1 LTHLNDKG
9 LLMSRFGI
17 MLCLVLLL
25 TLAAPAAAQDDTT
38 PEPPPVTTDDLAD
51 AINRAQQAAIEAE
64 RAAQDSRLSRD
75 EAANSV
81 SLASDLFGLFEAMS
95 VVIGLVVPILAVIAG
110 LLGFRRLESAQNEL
124 VEARERFE
132 RDVEQKRIELDAL
145 REQLEQ
151 TAKLQ
156 TAQLSASVK
165 EQRETSGRA
174 SLALSLLPMGERQYR
189 AQDYT
194 GALDT
199 YQRALDF
206 DPNNPIIHYR
216 MGYVYTQ
223 SGELNKAAQFL
234 TRALELDPG
243 LTAAMAARG
252 YVYRRMGDKMTPNV
266 ERDLTYNKAEQNLL
280 SALETSPKLMDEDS
294 ESWWGSLGGLYRR
307 RGQTDQAINA
317 YERATEVTPYS
328 SYPFSN
334 LALLY
339 MQTQNREGM
348 LKTYRRVE
356 QLAFGEIQGEAN
368 NYWAH
373 ADFITA
379 RLALGKYDRID
390 EIVEM
395 GLEAAPSDSPY
406 TLESLIDT
414 LMRLSD
420 VIEEDKVLQVLN
432 VIERIRAYKE
442 AKQVARGGQASAD

>member
-1 LTHLNDKG
+1 MRRLSL
-9 LLMSRFGI
+9 
-17 MLCLVLLL
+17 MLCFVIVFLIVF
-25 TLAAPAAAQDDTT
+25 TPAAAQDNTT
-38 PEPPPVTTDDLAD
+38 PEPPPVTSDDLID
-51 AINRAQQAAIEAE
+51 AVSRAEEAAAQAE
-64 RAAQDSRLSRD
+64 RAAQDSRISRD
-75 EAANSV
+75 EAANAV
-81 SLASDLFGLFEAMS
+81 NLASDLFGLFEAMS

-156 TAQLSASVK
+156 TAQLGASVQ
-165 EQRETSGRA
+165 EQRETSARA

-223 SGELNKAAQFL
+223 SGELEKAEQFL

-243 LTAAMAARG
+243 LTAAMAALG
-252 YVYRRMGDKMTPNV
+252 YVYRRMGDKMNPNV

-280 SALETSPKLMDEDS
+280 AALGTSPKLMDEDS

-339 MQTQNREGM
+339 MQTQNRDGM

-395 GLEAAPSDSPY
+395 GLEAAPADSPY

-414 LMRLSD
+414 LTRLSD
-420 VIEEDKVLQVLN
+420 VIENDKVPQVLN

-442 AKQVARGGQASAD
+442 LKESARAAQLSAD